1 MQYLLMLC
9 LFGFF
14 AYALALVIINTDEVA
29 VNLLFTQFP
38 AMNFALLMIICI
50 SLGVLIGVLLA
61 LLMFKVL
68 QNKWE
73 LMRLKKENSKLNHKL
88 EKVNDEL
95 ERFKTDAD
103 LALIGALPESEAT
116 APPIDVLEE
125 ELTK

>member
-14 AYALALVIINTDEVA
+14 AYALALVIINNNEVA
-29 VNLLFTQFP
+29 VDLFFTQVP
-38 AMNFALLMIICI
+38 EMNVGLLLIICI
-50 SLGVLIGVLLA
+50 SLGVLIGILLA

-73 LMRLKKENSKLNHKL
+73 LMRLRKENSKLNHKL
-88 EKVNDEL
+88 DKVNDEL

-103 LALIGALPESEAT
+103 LASIGALPEADI
-116 APPIDVLEE
+116 APPIEALEA

>member
-14 AYALALVIINTDEVA
+14 AYALALVIINNNEVA
-29 VNLLFTQFP
+29 VNLVFSQVP
-38 AMNFALLMIICI
+38 EMNVGLLLIICI
-50 SLGVLIGVLLA
+50 SLGVLIGILLA

-73 LMRLKKENSKLNHKL
+73 LMRLKKENSKLNKKL

-103 LALIGALPESEAT
+103 LASIGALPEAEI
-116 APPIDVLEE
+116 APPIEVLEA

>member
-14 AYALALVIINTDEVA
+14 AYALALVIINNNEVA
-29 VNLLFTQFP
+29 VDLFFTQVP
-38 AMNFALLMIICI
+38 EMNVGLLLIICI
-50 SLGVLIGVLLA
+50 TLGVLIGILLA

-95 ERFKTDAD
+95 ERFRTDVD
-103 LALIGALPESEAT
+103 LASIGALPDAEASS
-116 APPIDVLEE
+116 PPIEALEA

>member
-14 AYALALVIINTDEVA
+14 AYALALVIINNNEVA
-29 VNLLFTQFP
+29 VNLVFTQVP
-38 AMNFALLMIICI
+38 EMNVGLLLIICI
-50 SLGVLIGVLLA
+50 SLGVLIGVILA

-73 LMRLKKENSKLNHKL
+73 LLRLKKENNKLNKKL

-103 LALIGALPESEAT
+103 LASIGALPESDV
-116 APPIDVLEE
+116 APPIEVLEA

>member
-14 AYALALVIINTDEVA
+14 AYALALVIINNNELA
-29 VNLLFTQFP
+29 VNLLFTQVP
-38 AMNFALLMIICI
+38 EMNVGLLLIICI
-50 SLGVLIGVLLA
+50 SLGVLIGILLA

-73 LMRLKKENSKLNHKL
+73 LMRLKKENSKLKHKL
-88 EKVNDEL
+88 DKVNDEL

-103 LALIGALPESEAT
+103 LASIGALPESDAT
-116 APPIDVLEE
+116 APPIEVLEAQ
-125 ELTK
+125 LTK

>member
-14 AYALALVIINTDEVA
+14 AYALALVIINNNEVA
-29 VNLLFTQFP
+29 VDLFITQVPEMNVGLL
-38 AMNFALLMIICI
+38 LIICI
-50 SLGVLIGVLLA
+50 SLGVLIGILLA

-73 LMRLKKENSKLNHKL
+73 LMRLKKENSKLNKKL

-103 LALIGALPESEAT
+103 LASIGALPEAEI
-116 APPIDVLEE
+116 APPIEALEA